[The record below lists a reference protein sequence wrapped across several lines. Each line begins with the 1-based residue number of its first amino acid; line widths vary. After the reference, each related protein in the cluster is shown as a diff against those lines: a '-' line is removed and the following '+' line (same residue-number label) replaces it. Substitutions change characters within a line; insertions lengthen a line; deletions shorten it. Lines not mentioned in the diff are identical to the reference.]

1 MENTMV
7 QKKLKDLTKTLWH
20 EYIISP
26 KNKDFKDFF
35 KLLEKNFVSIGTGKH
50 EFVINLK
57 DYKKCLLNDQEA
69 ENIEFNIIDE
79 WYGCIEVT
87 PEVFVVYGTIW
98 IREKADE
105 YKSIF
110 IEMDTR
116 FTLIYKVI
124 DEKITLVHMHRS
136 VPNKEQATGEYY
148 PTSITHQAEEAIAL
162 AYEFKQQSEKDL
174 MTGIYNRHFL
184 EVHINEC
191 LQARNYGYFYFF
203 DLDNFKKANDTMGHI
218 HGDAVILRLVE
229 ILNAIFPRE
238 AIIGRLG
245 GDEFVVFDFMEQTI
259 VHAEKKANK
268 VLKLCKDNNPCSLGI
283 SKTDATAESFYS
295 LYVKADYA
303 LYYAKK
309 HNKGTFSWYEK

>member
-136 VPNKEQATGEYY
+136 VPNKEQATGEY
-148 PTSITHQAEEAIAL
+148 
-162 AYEFKQQSEKDL
+162 
-174 MTGIYNRHFL
+174 
-184 EVHINEC
+184 
-191 LQARNYGYFYFF
+191 
-203 DLDNFKKANDTMGHI
+203 
-218 HGDAVILRLVE
+218 
-229 ILNAIFPRE
+229 
-238 AIIGRLG
+238 
-245 GDEFVVFDFMEQTI
+245 
-259 VHAEKKANK
+259 
-268 VLKLCKDNNPCSLGI
+268 
-283 SKTDATAESFYS
+283 
-295 LYVKADYA
+295 
-303 LYYAKK
+303 
-309 HNKGTFSWYEK
+309 